1 MAVKVWIIG
10 VNQPWAKVKQKTNL
24 KFVGL
29 LTIFVNNIIIP
40 NFTTQNENQDRKCI
54 SNFSQSYLLSV
65 S

>member
-29 LTIFVNNIIIP
+29 LPVFANNIIIP
-40 NFTTQNENQDRKCI
+40 NFTTQKQKPK
-54 SNFSQSYLLSV
+54 
-65 S
+65 